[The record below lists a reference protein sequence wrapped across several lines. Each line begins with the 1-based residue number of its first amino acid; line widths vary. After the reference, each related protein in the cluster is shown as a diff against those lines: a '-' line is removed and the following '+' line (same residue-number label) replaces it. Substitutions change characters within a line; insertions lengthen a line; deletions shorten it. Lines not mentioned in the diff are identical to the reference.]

1 MFVTGIVKIA
11 LKTEPKTKRLVMR
24 HSAGAPI
31 EKCHVIDV
39 RGEFP
44 LQLGLISMG
53 FYTGEGRGGGIN
65 LCKSHPAFM
74 QNSYTL
80 CHFNSS
86 HLNMLSSSMIGQKQ

>member
-44 LQLGLISMG
+44 LQLGLVSMG
-53 FYTGEGRGGGIN
+53 FYTGEGGGVLIYAN
-65 LCKSHPAFM
+65 HTLHLCKTATRCVIL
-74 QNSYTL
+74 TL
-80 CHFNSS
+80 PT
-86 HLNMLSSSMIGQKQ
+86 

>member
-1 MFVTGIVKIA
+1 MN
-11 LKTEPKTKRLVMR
+11 KTFGHETQ
-24 HSAGAPI
+24 SAGAPI

-39 RGEFP
+39 RGEFS
-44 LQLGLISMG
+44 LQLGLVSMG
-53 FYTGEGRGGGIN
+53 FYTGGFIN
-65 LCKSHPAFM
+65 LCKSHPVFM

>member
-53 FYTGEGRGGGIN
+53 FYTGEGGVLIYAN
-65 LCKSHPAFM
+65 HTLHLCKTATRCVIL
-74 QNSYTL
+74 TL
-80 CHFNSS
+80 PT
-86 HLNMLSSSMIGQKQ
+86 